1 MTTRYLVT
9 ASAIGSY
16 FYTYVE
22 AETAAEAMLLAEKSD
37 NWDFELGEPELDDTE
52 IDAVK
57 AGRLV
62 NNDYR

>member
-37 NWDFELGEPELDDTE
+37 NWDFELGEPEMDDDL
-52 IDAVK
+52 DAVE